1 MHIHYLDPY
10 KAGES
15 IVHRTDARV
24 KLVLGLGFIVVAAF
38 VPVGAWAL
46 YFLLFVII
54 LALEIV
60 SDVGVGYYLKR
71 SSIALPF
78 ILAALPLLFTIP
90 GPDLFGFTI
99 GPLELSVRVPGVE
112 RFTSIALKSWISI
125 QMAILITATTAFPEI
140 LTAMRSLKVPR
151 LLVAVFGLMWR
162 YLFVFADEAIRLL
175 RARAA
180 RSGGTG
186 NQDLR
191 TGGDLVWRAKTTG
204 GLAGNLFIRSLDR
217 GERIYLAM
225 LSRGYDGEIRSLPQP
240 GLGTM
245 GWIVL
250 VFGAVLLGLV
260 FFLSL
265 LASS

>member
-1 MHIHYLDPY
+1 
-10 KAGES
+10 
-15 IVHRTDARV
+15 
-24 KLVLGLGFIVVAAF
+24 
-38 VPVGAWAL
+38 
-46 YFLLFVII
+46 
-54 LALEIV
+54 
-60 SDVGVGYYLKR
+60 
-71 SSIALPF
+71 
-78 ILAALPLLFTIP
+78 
-90 GPDLFGFTI
+90 
-99 GPLELSVRVPGVE
+99 
-112 RFTSIALKSWISI
+112 
-125 QMAILITATTAFPEI
+125 MAILITATTAFPEI

-186 NQDLR
+186 NQDMR